1 MILFHLADIH
11 LDSPMVGLSAYEGCP
26 REALRGATRR
36 AFERAIAAAI
46 EERASV
52 VLIAGDLYDGAWKD
66 YSTGLYFVSQMRRL
80 REAGIPVV
88 LLRGNHDA
96 ESQIAK
102 TLPAQER
109 VYELSTKAPETIEI
123 EGLDLAV
130 HGRGFPR
137 RDVREDFAKS
147 YPRAIPGC
155 FNVGLL
161 HTALGGREGHEPY
174 APTTTSVLIDRGYDY
189 WALGHI
195 HRREVVLRD
204 PWVVYPGNLQGRHVR
219 ETGPKGFSVVHV
231 EEGRVVSV
239 EHRAVDTVRWV
250 DATIEAPLE
259 GGRDELLE
267 RVRRSIEGAMRE
279 AEGRTVAMRLT
290 VRGATQAHTRLARAP
305 EAFEADVRALGLDLA
320 AERLWLS
327 DLVLDT
333 RSPLDR
339 ATLES
344 SSDPLAMLLRATD
357 GAALAPELA
366 AALSAS
372 LDELREKLPEELRQD
387 PELAF
392 LDDAEKL
399 PLGDV
404 RELLIARLLAGEDGA
419 G

>member
-1 MILFHLADIH
+1 
-11 LDSPMVGLSAYEGCP
+11 MVGLSAYEGCP
-26 REALRGATRR
+26 RDALRGATRR

-102 TLPAQER
+102 TLPPQER
-109 VYELSTKAPETIEI
+109 VYELSTKAPETVEI

-137 RDVREDFAKS
+137 RDVREDFAKT

-174 APTTTSVLIDRGYDY
+174 APTSVEVLIDRGYDY

-195 HRREVVLRD
+195 HRREVVLRE
-204 PWVVYPGNLQGRHVR
+204 PWIVYPGNLQGRHVR
-219 ETGPKGFSVVHV
+219 ETGPKGFSVVQV

-259 GGRDELLE
+259 GGRDELLD
-267 RVRRSIEGAMRE
+267 RVRRSIESAVRE

-290 VRGATQAHTRLARAP
+290 VGGATQAHTRLARSP

-327 DLVLDT
+327 DLVLET
-333 RSPLDR
+333 RSPIDR

-357 GAALAPELA
+357 GASIAPELS
-366 AALSAS
+366 AALSSA
-372 LDELREKLPEELRQD
+372 LDELREKLPEEMRQD

-392 LDDAEKL
+392 LDDPTKL
-399 PLGDV
+399 PLADV